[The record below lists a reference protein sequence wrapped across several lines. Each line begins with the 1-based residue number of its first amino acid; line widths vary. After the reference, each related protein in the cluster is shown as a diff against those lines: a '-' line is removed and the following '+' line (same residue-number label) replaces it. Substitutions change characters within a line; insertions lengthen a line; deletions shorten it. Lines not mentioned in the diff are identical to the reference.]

1 MNISEIINSILN
13 EEVKV
18 GDFESTGGKW
28 EISCFNRC
36 ERDIPHIHV
45 FTAKHKKSAPRL
57 DIADYF
63 IHEDKRYKMN
73 SKEKTAFDIFMSAK
87 CKHNPE
93 LTNWQFCIIRWNE
106 THPRKLSF
114 ELKNKPNYLNLP
126 L

>member
-1 MNISEIINSILN
+1 MRKLKQVILN
-13 EEVKV
+13 LLAENGKHLVLIEVK
-18 GDFESTGGKW
+18 
-28 EISCFNRC
+28 
-36 ERDIPHIHV
+36 RDIPHIHV

-73 SKEKTAFDIFMSAK
+73 SKEKAAFDIFMSTK

-114 ELKNKPNYLNLP
+114 ELKNKSNYLNLP